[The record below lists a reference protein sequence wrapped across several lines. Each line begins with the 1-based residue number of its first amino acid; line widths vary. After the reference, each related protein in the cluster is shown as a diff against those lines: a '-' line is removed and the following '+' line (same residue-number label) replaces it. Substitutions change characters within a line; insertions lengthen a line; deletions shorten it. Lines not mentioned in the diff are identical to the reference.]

1 MLHPF
6 ESLKKLPLYFAR
18 NNNQILALK
27 VIRKVFRIS
36 FNYAVSLELPNNVYL
51 RDRHLESR
59 ELLESE
65 HTEIEIISRKNDL
78 SSSRYALYK
87 TEFKYILKDVLIDT
101 ESGISFV
108 DAINPKAILESS
120 NILPIEVSDYLRP
133 RNPRKI
139 MSGTWIVLPAR
150 SYAHWLLQDLPR
162 FFRVLQLHPNAQIV
176 TMKNP
181 PLYVASLL
189 EALGV
194 IPSLEKAV
202 IRAERQILIGAQ
214 YSVGVPSERDL
225 TVLKKLGEHLLSKN
239 NWGKEYSKKVYISR
253 VKSKRPLPNEAEIE
267 ASLLEVGYDVL
278 YLEEIDFLEQI
289 RIFRNCQVIVGAHGA
304 GLTNIV
310 WCNSTARIIEIYD
323 PTFEQESILTLSVKL
338 GLNYFRTPFNNFEED
353 LSGGRFD

>member
-1 MLHPF
+1 MLSHVK
-6 ESLKKLPLYFAR
+6 SLKKVPLYFSR
-18 NNNQILALK
+18 NNNQILVLK
-27 VIRKVFRIS
+27 IVRKIFRFT
-36 FNYAVSLELPNNVYL
+36 FNYAVSLELPNNIWL

-59 ELLESE
+59 ELIESE
-65 HTEIEIISRKNDL
+65 HTELEIISRKNDL
-78 SSSRYALYK
+78 ETTRYALYK
-87 TEFKYILKDVLIDT
+87 DEFKYTLKDVLIDT
-101 ESGISFV
+101 ESGISFIDV
-108 DAINPKAILESS
+108 TNPKAVLESS

-139 MSGTWIVLPAR
+139 MSGTWIVLPSR

-162 FFRVLQLHPNAQIV
+162 FFRVLQIHPDAQIV

-181 PLYVASLL
+181 PQYVSSFL

-194 IPSLEKAV
+194 TPRLMKTV

-214 YSVGVPSERDL
+214 YSVGGPSERDL
-225 TVLKKLGEHLLSKN
+225 AVLRQLGEHLISKN
-239 NWGKEYSKKVYISR
+239 NWDKEYPKRVYISR

-267 ASLLEVGYDVL
+267 ASISKVGYEVL

-289 RIFRNCQVIVGAHGA
+289 QIFRNCEVIVGAHGA

-310 WCNSTARIIEIYD
+310 WCKSTARIIEIYD
-323 PTFEQESILTLSVKL
+323 PTFEQESIFTLSVKL
-338 GLNYFRTPFNNFEED
+338 GLNYFRTPFNSFEED